1 VCPTKHQTYRFLMT
15 QTRDITQR
23 PSKKSRKLRSKKKI
37 PISIS
42 RILSHSVILRP
53 ESFPYGDNPMANERM
68 KNAKEN
74 HQLPQQFFVLL
85 SA

>member
-1 VCPTKHQTYRFLMT
+1 MT

-23 PSKKSRKLRSKKKI
+23 PSKKSRKLRRKKKF

-53 ESFPYGDNPMANERM
+53 EIISIRRHHPMANERI